1 MLGPFGL
8 SPKATMLR
16 RAMPAAQ
23 ALARRG
29 HEVVVIM
36 PPWHTPG
43 EGGRSWSER
52 VPGAPNDLAVEL
64 VAVDGPGIPGL
75 YHGLVAK
82 RMVQS
87 ALRFQPDVV
96 HAFKPKAYSG
106 LADALLHARRG
117 VVRRGVGRARRPA
130 LVMDTDD
137 WEGPGG
143 WNDLEGY
150 SAAQRWIFTRQERW
164 GLTHADAVTVA
175 SRTLESLVWSMGV
188 PPRRV
193 TYLPNAI
200 QGYCESGA
208 GDADPRAAGGS
219 ATSANATNATK
230 GIDVPTSDDRPPSL
244 LLYTRFFEYDLRRPL
259 DVLGRVRRDWPAAR
273 LIVAGKGLHGE
284 EREFLAAA
292 AAQGLA
298 EAVDYRG
305 WVEPGAV
312 AALFADADVALYP
325 FDDTLVNRTKSAFKL
340 LELMQ
345 AGLPVVAEAVGQ
357 NAEVIED
364 GQSGRLVASGDV
376 ATLAEA
382 VGTLLGS
389 REARRAMGAAAR
401 ARVETHYNWER
412 QVVDLEAVYL
422 RALGA

>member
-16 RAMPAAQ
+16 RAMPAAR

-29 HEVVVIM
+29 HEVIVIM

-43 EGGRSWSER
+43 EGGRAWSER
-52 VPGAPNDLAVEL
+52 VPGAPVDLAVDL
-64 VAVDGPGIPGL
+64 VAVGGPGIPGL
-75 YHGLVAK
+75 YHGLVAA

-117 VVRRGVGRARRPA
+117 VGRARRCPA

-143 WNDLEGY
+143 WNDIEGY
-150 SAAQRWIFTRQERW
+150 SAAQRWLFARQERW
-164 GLTHADAVTVA
+164 GLAHADAVTVA

-208 GDADPRAAGGS
+208 SDGDALDAGAGASS
-219 ATSANATNATK
+219 ASANATRD
-230 GIDVPTSDDRPPSL
+230 IDVPTRDDRPPTL

-259 DVLGRVRRDWPAAR
+259 EVLGRVRQDWPAAR

-305 WVEPGAV
+305 WVEPEAV
-312 AALFADADVALYP
+312 AALFAEADVALYP

-345 AGLPVVAEAVGQ
+345 ASLPVVAEAVGQ

-364 GQSGRLVASGDV
+364 GRSGRLVASGDV
-376 ATLAEA
+376 AALADA
-382 VGTLLGS
+382 VGALLGS
-389 REARRAMGAAAR
+389 REARDAMGAAAR

-412 QVVDLEAVYL
+412 QVVDLEAVYR
-422 RALGA
+422 RAMEA